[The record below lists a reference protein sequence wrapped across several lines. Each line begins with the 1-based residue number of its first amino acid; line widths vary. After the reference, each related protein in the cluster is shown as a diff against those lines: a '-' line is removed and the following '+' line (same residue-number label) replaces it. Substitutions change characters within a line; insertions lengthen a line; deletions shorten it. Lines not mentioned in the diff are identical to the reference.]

1 MKILV
6 IMGSPHKGNTYAAA
20 KKIEEAMRRRSD
32 VEFEYLMLAEAD
44 LSPCRGCFIC
54 FAKGEGSCP
63 IDDDAA
69 AIGEKLENADGV
81 IFASPVF
88 GMNVT
93 GLMKTFIDRF
103 SYVFHRPRFFSKK
116 ALLLSTT
123 GALGQ
128 KDVLKYLGMVAE
140 IWGFEVAARVGLITP
155 RMGAERWFTPQQ
167 EEELD
172 NAAEMFTRALERG
185 TRRPPGLMD
194 VIIFH
199 AQRGSFDILR
209 EEAPLDHEYWKQ
221 QGWLDPGRKY
231 YVEVPVN
238 PLYHTIGYLAEQV
251 IRRRIKKEKMKGW
264 YKSTYSP

>member
-20 KKIEEAMRRRSD
+20 KKIEEAMRKRSD
-32 VEFEYLMLAEAD
+32 MEFEYLMLAEAN

-54 FAKGEGSCP
+54 FLKGEGSCP

-103 SYVFHRPRFFSKK
+103 SYIFHRPRFFSKK

-128 KDVLKYLGMVAE
+128 KDVLKYLHMVAG
-140 IWGFEVAARVGLITP
+140 IWGFRGRGDRGADHSQDGDKKMVHP
-155 RMGAERWFTPQQ
+155 RAG
-167 EEELD
+167 
-172 NAAEMFTRALERG
+172 RG
-185 TRRPPGLMD
+185 TGQGCGSVHPGPGTTD
-194 VIIFH
+194 
-199 AQRGSFDILR
+199 
-209 EEAPLDHEYWKQ
+209 EEITGPD
-221 QGWLDPGRKY
+221 GRDNIPRTAGF
-231 YVEVPVN
+231 VR
-238 PLYHTIGYLAEQV
+238 HTA
-251 IRRRIKKEKMKGW
+251 
-264 YKSTYSP
+264 